1 VYISRDIVFDET
13 VFPFASLHAN
23 AGAHLKAD
31 ILLLPSA
38 LQPIHLHDHEGHE
51 LQIDNDA
58 NPADQVVVE
67 SSLQESAENSG
78 PGGYSDDF
86 SGYGIETGEDSPAQ
100 SPTASPLG
108 SAS

>member
-23 AGAHLKAD
+23 AGAQLKAG

-51 LQIDNDA
+51 LQIYNDA
-58 NPADQVVVE
+58 IPADHVVVE

-86 SGYGIETGEDSPAQ
+86 SGYGIETGEDSPVQ